1 MYNNNNNKRRD
12 ICLQRYH
19 FKVMGLSVM
28 LLYKWTD
35 ICECLPSSL
44 SHENLHVDSGLRG
57 ERCSVETKQ
66 FTSTPLLS
74 ANLTIFRTEILG
86 GG

>member
-44 SHENLHVDSGLRG
+44 SHENLPVDSGLRG